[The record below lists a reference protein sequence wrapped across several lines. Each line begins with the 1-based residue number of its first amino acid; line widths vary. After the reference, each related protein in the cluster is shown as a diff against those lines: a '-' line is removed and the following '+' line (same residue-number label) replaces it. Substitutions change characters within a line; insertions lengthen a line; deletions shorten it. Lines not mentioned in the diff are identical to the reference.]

1 MPRIPTTAAP
11 AHLRRLLAC
20 LLLTLLPAPTTT
32 AQPTALPQPPE
43 KTLAPDAG
51 KLLANIPVQ
60 NAGRIK
66 PFDSFARF
74 TLLSCY
80 HKSKI
85 NGQSASQWMAQLILD
100 PQAAYNVKCFRI
112 KNGDLLDDLGL
123 EKSPDGKHTYSFN
136 QLRTVIDAQRTRA
149 QLIQQ
154 RDKEHRTLVE
164 SQLLKLYQAAY
175 NYYSISRSL
184 TCLTPD
190 LVIENKQL
198 AADLGLTPGQPF
210 SFLHIHQRWDKFRQT
225 VEKLKTS
232 FDRDNPYDIALFTL
246 VSQIKELQQT
256 DSALATLAIIP
267 PNHDPI
273 HNQWL
278 TPWQALDFQ
287 HPPSDKQLTLL
298 TSLGAI
304 ATSLTDND
312 PATAAKHK
320 QTLLANSHPST
331 TRLASRELLYNRIDA
346 FHWSLILYTL
356 GFLLLCLSW
365 LFAGTPLRRASWSVI
380 LAGLLIHTLGI
391 ALRMLIRGRPA
402 PVTTIYESI
411 IFVGFICVLLGL
423 IIELKRRDGLGLII
437 STVPGIILHFVGFRY
452 ALEGDTMGRLVA
464 VLDSNFWLSTHVVSI
479 AIGYGAAAVAGL
491 IANAYL
497 FTRLIR
503 PRNKALLQS
512 ISKNFTGIT
521 LLALLF
527 CIIGTILG
535 GIWGDQ
541 SWGRFW
547 GWDPKENGALLLC
560 LWLLAVLH
568 GKWGKQLHELGVA
581 TMLALVN
588 IIVLLAWFGVNLLS
602 VGLHSYGFTEG
613 ALYYLI
619 LACSTILATSTIPTL
634 IIHIRNQ

>member
-43 KTLAPDAG
+43 KNLAPDAG

-198 AADLGLTPGQPF
+198 AADLGLTPGKPF

-267 PNHDPI
+267 PDHDPI

-287 HPPSDKQLTLL
+287 HPPSNKQLTLL
-298 TSLGAI
+298 TSLAAI

-331 TRLASRELLYNRIDA
+331 TKLASRELLYNRIDA

-380 LAGLLIHTLGI
+380 LAGLLIHTLGVT
-391 ALRMLIRGRPA
+391 LRMLIRGRPA

-497 FTRLIR
+497 FTRLLR
-503 PRNKALLQS
+503 PSNKALLQS

-547 GWDPKENGALLLC
+547 GWDPN
-560 LWLLAVLH
+560 
-568 GKWGKQLHELGVA
+568 ELGVA